1 MSTLSAKIGTKL
13 AASVVFAFGAD
24 GAEKLVGDVA
34 AKPDAFQEDASPLVR
49 QIAEAVVSG
58 PYIERVPEALP
69 KPQPSAMRF
78 AGKFAV
84 VTGASKGIGA
94 GIAVRLAQEGAHVCI
109 HYGRDEEGAKRTQA
123 AIVALGIDESKT
135 MIVGANMGDEAAIRA
150 MFATYFATWS
160 RLDILI
166 PNAGVQYPNA
176 SHEAPVAE
184 FDKVIAI
191 NLRGYLICAQ
201 IALAHFIARG
211 DAAPEEPR
219 SGAGTIVFCSSVH
232 QIVPKPTYLGY
243 ACSKAAIGHM
253 TRTLALEYAGRSIR
267 VNAVA
272 PGAVATPM
280 NMAWIDDPVKR
291 AGVCEHIPQG
301 RPGSSEEIAATFA
314 FLASDD
320 ASYIT
325 GQTLF
330 ACGGLSLYPE
340 FRDAW
345 ASE

>member
-1 MSTLSAKIGTKL
+1 MSSLAAQLGIKL
-13 AASVVFAFGAD
+13 AGQVTYAFGEEA
-24 GAEKLVGDVA
+24 GEALVAEVA
-34 AKPDAFQEDASPLVR
+34 ASPASFAEDKRPLVCA
-49 QIAEAVVSG
+49 ISAAIVAGPPPPAVAA
-58 PYIERVPEALP
+58 PPLP
-69 KPQPSAMRF
+69 KPLPSATRF
-78 AGKFAV
+78 AGKFAL
-84 VTGASKGIGA
+84 VTGSSKGIGA
-94 GIAVRLAQEGAHVCI
+94 GIAIRLAREGAHVAI
-109 HYGRDEEGAKRTQA
+109 HYGRDEAGARSTQA
-123 AIVALGIDESKT
+123 AIVALGIDVSKT
-135 MIVGANMGDEAAIRA
+135 MILGANMSEESEIRA
-150 MFATYFATWS
+150 MFATYFSTWPT
-160 RLDILI
+160 LDVLI

-176 SHEAPVAE
+176 SHEKPVAE

-191 NLRGYLICAQ
+191 NLRGYVICAQ
-201 IALAHFIARG
+201 IALAHFVER
-211 DAAPEEPR
+211 DA
-219 SGAGTIVFCSSVH
+219 AGTIVFCSSVH

-253 TRTLALEYAGRSIR
+253 TRTLALEYAGRGIR

-291 AGVCEHIPQG
+291 AGVCDHIPQG
-301 RPGSSEEIAATFA
+301 RPGSAEEIAATFA
-314 FLASDD
+314 FMASDD

-345 ASE
+345 SSE